1 METNSTSLNG
11 IETLRRLTLLFMTVH
26 RQSRFSR
33 PDWLSASDGIWC
45 RQVSHGR
52 ASLPAATQKLHR
64 SAAKLTQCKRQC
76 GSMVPPSRGIRN
88 LCVSCLYRH
97 TITSYIMHAIV
108 LHVLACEHV
117 VECYC
122 KYILYHIVSYCH
134 SILSHDFWTV
144 CVIHKARLSWY
155 TQYTWVQGGKR
166 KLQHDE
172 CSHGKLYQK
181 YIWGEAC

>member
-1 METNSTSLNG
+1 MYSVEHGNQLN
-11 IETLRRLTLLFMTVH
+11 IVERNWNTQKVNIAVHDCSYH

-97 TITSYIMHAIV
+97 AITSYIMHAIV

-122 KYILYHIVSYCH
+122 KYILYHIVSYCI
-134 SILSHDFWTV
+134 ILS
-144 CVIHKARLSWY
+144 
-155 TQYTWVQGGKR
+155 
-166 KLQHDE
+166 QHFVAWILDSM
-172 CSHGKLYQK
+172 CDT
-181 YIWGEAC
+181 